1 MVGCH
6 NVFDTST
13 SQDPLQ
19 WPCLLQGLGTH
30 HGVVVAIGI
39 GVAVLLVP
47 LVVLLLLLQSRGF
60 RLGHV
65 LGTEANI
72 LSASAA
78 GAHGP
83 IYWLTAKEQN
93 PAPLPTNSH
102 HPYQWTWAP

>member
-1 MVGCH
+1 MVDCH
-6 NVFDTST
+6 NVFNPST

-19 WPCLLQGLGTH
+19 WPRLLQGLGTH
-30 HGVVVAIGI
+30 HGVVVAVGI

-47 LVVLLLLLQSRGF
+47 LVVLLLLQSRGF

-65 LGTEANI
+65 LWTEAHE

-83 IYWLTAKEQN
+83 IYW
-93 PAPLPTNSH
+93 
-102 HPYQWTWAP
+102 